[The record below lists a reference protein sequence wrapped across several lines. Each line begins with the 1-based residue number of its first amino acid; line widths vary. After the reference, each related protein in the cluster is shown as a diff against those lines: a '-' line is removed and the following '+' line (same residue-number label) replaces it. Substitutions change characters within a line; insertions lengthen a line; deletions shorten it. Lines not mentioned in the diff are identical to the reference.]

1 MAQDVTNIFATIVAQ
16 EALSIL
22 KSKIVMPN
30 AVYRNYSTELASHGD
45 TIDIPVPGSFVAN
58 DYDRTVTVQE
68 AAFTKESITL
78 DNHKHVA
85 FDLTSKEM
93 SLPRQDLRNVLI
105 EPAIQAIVEK
115 VDSDLHALHKDII
128 AVDGAV
134 GTSLVVSDIT
144 DTRKMLNK
152 AKAMTS
158 DRSFVLS
165 NDDAANLLTKDQFI
179 NASSIGQQQNSGLV
193 EGDLGRRFGF
203 NFFETQQTASITAA
217 DTTAAVN
224 NSGGYAADTT
234 DIAMDGY
241 SGDAPSEG
249 QLVTFAGTGHS
260 QIYTCDAGCTTTL
273 LKIKPPR
280 VDGVLQTGLVASVDN
295 DEVITFLEP
304 SNINLAFQKNAIA
317 LVTRPL
323 NNFPT
328 GAGAVS
334 ASLAQDGLA
343 LRVWM
348 KVTDNGLLR
357 TYVDI
362 LYGCAVIREAAA
374 VKFIS

>member
-1 MAQDVTNIFATIVAQ
+1 MAQDVSNIFATIIAQ

-30 AVYRNYSTELASHGD
+30 AVHRDYSAELASHGD
-45 TIDIPVPGSFVAN
+45 TISIPVPGSFVAN

-78 DNHKHVA
+78 DKHKHVA

-93 SLPRQDLRNVLI
+93 ALPRQDLRNVLI
-105 EPAIQAIVEK
+105 EPAVQAIVEQ
-115 VDSDLHALHKDII
+115 VDSDLHALHKDILT
-128 AVDGAV
+128 VEGAV
-134 GTSLVVSDIT
+134 GTNMVVSDIT
-144 DTRKMLNK
+144 NSRKLLNK

-158 DRSFVLS
+158 NRSYVLS

-179 NASSIGQQQNSGLV
+179 NAAATGQQQNSGLI

-203 NFFETQQTASITAA
+203 NFYETQNTSSITAA
-217 DTTAAVN
+217 DTTAAVDKT
-224 NSGGYAADTT
+224 GGYAIGAT
-234 DIAMDGY
+234 DIAMDDY
-241 SGDAPSEG
+241 SGDAPTEG
-249 QLVTFAGTGHS
+249 QLVTFAGSGHS
-260 QIYTCDAGCTTTL
+260 QIYTVDAGSTTTL
-273 LKIKPPR
+273 LKLKGPR
-280 VDGVLQTGLVASVDN
+280 VEGVLQTGLVSAVAD

-304 SNINLAFQKNAIA
+304 DNVNLAFQKNAIA

-323 NNFPT
+323 NNFPD
-328 GAGAVS
+328 GMGAVS
-334 ASLAQDGLA
+334 ATIAQDGLA

-357 TYVDI
+357 TYVDFLPTYFWSNKI
-362 LYGCAVIREAAA
+362 ENL
-374 VKFIS
+374 